1 MAEEGIVAGGVID
14 INPALQEVLK
24 TIVIHD
30 GLARGTHKAAKPLD
44 KCQVHLCM
52 LPSNCDEPLCQVG
65 GGPLLLCCFCC
76 CFFFNIS
83 QWKQCQTLFFW
94 APKSLKMVT
103 AAMKL
108 KDAYSLEGKL

>member
-1 MAEEGIVAGGVID
+1 MAEEGIVAGDVID

-52 LPSNCDEPLCQVG
+52 LPSNSDEPLCQVG
-65 GGPLLLCCFCC
+65 GGPLFLC
-76 CFFFNIS
+76 CFFFVVVV
-83 QWKQCQTLFFW
+83 F
-94 APKSLKMVT
+94 
-103 AAMKL
+103 
-108 KDAYSLEGKL
+108 

>member
-65 GGPLLLCCFCC
+65 GGPLFLCCFCC
-76 CFFFNIS
+76 CFFLIFPSGNS
-83 QWKQCQTLFFW
+83 VRLYFSGLQNH
-94 APKSLKMVT
+94 
-103 AAMKL
+103 
-108 KDAYSLEGKL
+108 